1 LAIQLHLDPH
11 IFISPVPGTALF
23 KALVKRDGGLLMKQ
37 QLILVLAIVCLFSGA
52 ALADVPFPQ
61 YTHVSTLQ
69 TGGPFISSLGGG
81 FNDWDTPLQE
91 TNTGSSEVKVW
102 FVWTQAF
109 TRDSDGGLHNM
120 TWNNALSEFEYTNL
134 AGQLETAS
142 GLNQAFMLS
151 LNPAITNIP
160 IASGFGVDTSSTV
173 DAFYVGDLAA
183 GATGNWDVHQKL
195 TTNMYEFYFN
205 GSFVSQPVP
214 EPGSL
219 LLLGSGLVS
228 MAGVIR
234 RKIRK

>member
-1 LAIQLHLDPH
+1 
-11 IFISPVPGTALF
+11 
-23 KALVKRDGGLLMKQ
+23 MKQ
-37 QLILVLAIVCLFSGA
+37 RLILVLAIVCLFSGA

-61 YTHVSTLQ
+61 YTNVSTSQ

-81 FNDWDTPLQE
+81 LNDWDTPLNA
-91 TNTGSSEVKVW
+91 TNSGSGEVKIW

-109 TRDSDGGLHNM
+109 TRDSDGALHDM
-120 TWNNALSEFEYTNL
+120 TWNNALSQFEYTNL
-134 AGQLETAS
+134 AGQLETAG
-142 GLNQAFMLS
+142 GLNQDFMLS
-151 LNPAITNIP
+151 LDPSITNIS
-160 IASGFGVDTSSTV
+160 IAPGFGVSTSSTV

-219 LLLGSGLVS
+219 LLLGSGLAS
-228 MAGVIR
+228 MAGAIR
-234 RKIRK
+234 RKLRK